1 MGVSTKF
8 GLSIA
13 AFCAIGVGAFLT
25 PACGSSETAGPSA
38 DSGAPGTS
46 SSSGSSSGTTSSSGS
61 SSGSAS
67 EGGTPTSAYCGLAG
81 QKCCAAPGQVP
92 NPECDDGDETTCP
105 ATPAAGCTV
114 AATCGSTSTCEPLA
128 DNGTATTK
136 DFRMR
141 RIILVAPP
149 ALANGTV
156 QNLVV
161 NSGVD
166 MNEPQCGGPTTGTGD
181 FNWILSVD
189 TAGNTLT
196 TGGAPPCDT
205 PDSPTCD
212 PFGTGYCFVK
222 KNVNGIQVGPVQAA
236 ISKAT
241 DGTYYTTP
249 GAIPT
254 LNIPI
259 YFGTPTTIILLP
271 ISNGAITG
279 MKLSTDGNCIGSVN
293 TKAAAADCS
302 DDYTQCSK
310 WLTDGSLSGYITLKA
325 ADGVQVSLLSET
337 LCSLLTGDT
346 KGTPVTSPTGS
357 PIKTCAKDA
366 NGNPTAK
373 GNYCSTTNSAGGCQ
387 DSDWIA
393 ATFAASAVKINDG
406 TGVADCSGGGPAD
419 AAAE

>member
-13 AFCAIGVGAFLT
+13 ALSAIGTSAFLI
-25 PACGSSETAGPSA
+25 PACSSSESAGPPGGDSGVSGSS
-38 DSGAPGTS
+38 SGA
-46 SSSGSSSGTTSSSGS
+46 SSGSSSGTVGAD
-61 SSGSAS
+61 GSA
-67 EGGTPTSAYCGLAG
+67 TTAYCGAA
-81 QKCCAAPGQVP
+81 KASCCAAPGQVP
-92 NPECDDGDETTCP
+92 NPECDDGDETTCSTT
-105 ATPAAGCTV
+105 ASTCAV
-114 AATCGSTSTCEPLA
+114 AASCGSTSTCEPLA
-128 DNGTATTK
+128 DNGTNTTK

-141 RIILVAPP
+141 RIILVAPS

-161 NSGVD
+161 NTGVD
-166 MNEPQCGGPTTGTGD
+166 MDEPQCGNPSTGTGD
-181 FNWILSVD
+181 FNWLLSVD
-189 TAGNTLT
+189 LAGNMLT

-205 PDSPTCD
+205 PDSPSCD
-212 PFGTGYCFVK
+212 PFTTGYCFVN
-222 KNVNGIQVGPVQAA
+222 KNVEGIQVGPVKAA
-236 ISKAT
+236 ISKAA
-241 DGTYYTTP
+241 DGTYFTTP

-259 YFGTPTTIILLP
+259 YFGTPTSIILLP

-279 MKLSTDGNCIGSVN
+279 MKISTDGNCIGSVN
-293 TKAAAADCS
+293 PNAAAADCS

-325 ADGVQVSLLSET
+325 ADTVQVSLLSET
-337 LCSLLTGDT
+337 LCSLLTGD
-346 KGTPVTSPTGS
+346 KGGTPVKSPTGS
-357 PIKTCAKDA
+357 SIATCTKDA

-373 GNYCSTTNSAGGCQ
+373 GNFCSTTNSAGGCD

-406 TGVADCSGGGPAD
+406 TGVADCSGTSGAAD

>member
-13 AFCAIGVGAFLT
+13 ALSAIGVSAFLT
-25 PACGSSETAGPSA
+25 PACSSSTSTDTGG
-38 DSGAPGTS
+38 DSGTG
-46 SSSGSSSGTTSSSGS
+46 SSSGSGTGS
-61 SSGSAS
+61 SSGSAGQDGS
-67 EGGTPTSAYCGLAG
+67 AGTAYCGAVKA
-81 QKCCAAPGQVP
+81 KCCASPGQVP
-92 NPECDDGDETTCP
+92 NPECDDGDETACATTASTCS
-105 ATPAAGCTV
+105 V
-114 AATCGSTSTCEPLA
+114 AASCGSTSTCEPLA
-128 DNGTATTK
+128 DNGTNTTK

-141 RIILVAPP
+141 RIILVAPT

-161 NSGVD
+161 NTGVD
-166 MNEPQCGGPTTGTGD
+166 MAEPQCGNPTTGTGD
-181 FNWILSVD
+181 FNWLLSVD
-189 TAGNTLT
+189 TTAKMLT

-205 PDSPTCD
+205 TNSPSCD
-212 PFGTGYCFVK
+212 PFNTGYCFVN
-222 KNVNGIQVGPVQAA
+222 KNVNGIQVGPVTAA
-236 ISKAT
+236 ITKAA
-241 DGTYYTTP
+241 DGTWFTTP
-249 GAIPT
+249 GEIPT

-259 YFGTPTTIILLP
+259 YFGTPITIIVLP

-279 MKLSTDGNCIGSVN
+279 MKISADGNCIGSVN
-293 TKAAAADCS
+293 TKASGADCS

-325 ADGVQVSLLSET
+325 ADTVQVSLLNET
-337 LCSLLTGDT
+337 LCSLLTGD
-346 KGTPVTSPTGS
+346 KGGTPVKSATGS
-357 PIKTCAKDA
+357 SIATCTKDA

-373 GNYCSTTNSAGGCQ
+373 GNYCSTTNSAGGCN

-406 TGVADCSGGGPAD
+406 TGVADCTGGGAGIAD